1 MRRENLSIFLNKKVK
16 LVKNDD
22 FALYGEIVDV
32 DEDCLLFKTD
42 KATSIIRFDAIQE
55 IVPITR
61 EE

>member
-1 MRRENLSIFLNKKVK
+1 MRKEKIGIFINKRVK
-16 LVKNDD
+16 LVKNG
-22 FALYGEIVDV
+22 FALYGVIVDV

-61 EE
+61 GV